1 MRRPRAKSIQH
12 RLEISFL
19 QKNMILFGLAFLR
32 EHGERCHFRLC
43 LAATDLVCLSIVLIV
58 LFGFLF
64 VRAIPPRTATPP
76 ENPSRNK
83 RRKKAGIDL
92 WTSRPFQLRSRQKP
106 MVGCWTRRLDADPML
121 VYCWAT
127 VYDSVTTIN
136 HHWALVE
143 IAGLCPL
150 CLARV

>member
-19 QKNMILFGLAFLR
+19 QKNMILSGLAFLR

-92 WTSRPFQLRSRQKP
+92 WTSRPFQLRSQLNQKTRCWSNVGLLLGHRLRQCHNNKP
-106 MVGCWTRRLDADPML
+106 PLGACWDRRVVSPLLSAG
-121 VYCWAT
+121 
-127 VYDSVTTIN
+127 VT
-136 HHWALVE
+136 
-143 IAGLCPL
+143 
-150 CLARV
+150 